1 MGQCD
6 NNLSRLQPRGVIGVK
21 VGKHD
26 KAGAIEDVGGRYRQY
41 ITFRSGIR
49 RIGVTERQVSS
60 PELLRHGEGN
70 PITCGDFAPG
80 ILQYRKRRFGVAAR
94 RGRLTSS
101 LRRKSHQRC
110 AQPLD
115 FRVDCCKRLQFEN
128 TKGAPIAPHKA
139 DDDGTTIEEIRKI
152 DEIAAPA
159 SEPEQGRRLAGFYGL
174 GDEAGFGER
183 PDRAARGI
191 NHVGFS
197 VRLVFATAYF
207 KLRLQS
213 HRAAPDKRGGTRG
226 AFLIPADLRHPY
238 RGNILY
244 SWRE

>member
-1 MGQCD
+1 MGQCG
-6 NNLSRLQPRGVIGVK
+6 NNLSRLQPRSVIGIE

-41 ITFRSGIR
+41 ETFRSGLR

-60 PELLRHGEGN
+60 PKMLRHREGN
-70 PITCGDFAPG
+70 PITRGDF
-80 ILQYRKRRFGVAAR
+80 
-94 RGRLTSS
+94 
-101 LRRKSHQRC
+101 
-110 AQPLD
+110 
-115 FRVDCCKRLQFEN
+115 
-128 TKGAPIAPHKA
+128 
-139 DDDGTTIEEIRKI
+139 DGTTIEKIRKI

-159 SEPEQGRRLAGFYGL
+159 SEPEQGRRLAGFYSL
-174 GDEAGFGER
+174 GNEAGFRER

-197 VRLVFATAYF
+197 VRLVFATAYC
-207 KLRLQS
+207 KLRLQR